1 MRSQYR
7 LGIDAGGTFTDFVL
21 AENNGELRVF
31 KSPSTPHDGTIAI
44 QAGLSQ
50 ISEALGKSIEEIV
63 QSCDLCINGTTV
75 ALNALIEKKGVNN
88 AKIELFAD

>member
-1 MRSQYR
+1 MRNKYR

-44 QAGLSQ
+44 KAGLTQ
-50 ISEALGKSIEEIV
+50 IAEAVGLSIEAIV
-63 QSCDLCINGTTV
+63 QDCDLCINGTTV
-75 ALNALIEKKGVNN
+75 ALNALIEKK
-88 AKIELFAD
+88 E